1 MLGIK
6 LWSNQIGCPIKVTWR
21 CAHFQIDQTARSQIS
36 HSERE
41 FHLKGITESMFFYL
55 FFVFFSMV
63 TSETDPC
70 DQTETVILN
79 GHKQLIVAV
88 LDGIVKIYKRKLS
101 INKNFKII
109 EIKYLY
115 TYLYFIP
122 RRLICRKNTPLEINF
137 LK

>member
-1 MLGIK
+1 
-6 LWSNQIGCPIKVTWR
+6 
-21 CAHFQIDQTARSQIS
+21 
-36 HSERE
+36 
-41 FHLKGITESMFFYL
+41 
-55 FFVFFSMV
+55 MV

-70 DQTETVILN
+70 DQTEMVILN

>member
-1 MLGIK
+1 MI
-6 LWSNQIGCPIKVTWR
+6 
-21 CAHFQIDQTARSQIS
+21 
-36 HSERE
+36 
-41 FHLKGITESMFFYL
+41 FYL

-70 DQTETVILN
+70 DQTEMVILN

-109 EIKYLY
+109 EIK
-115 TYLYFIP
+115 
-122 RRLICRKNTPLEINF
+122 
-137 LK
+137 